1 MDLET
6 ETVLDRRY
14 LRRRLSFWR
23 VVAIVALTFAVAAFV
38 LAGERGLELAD
49 RRQIARVSIEGMIT
63 ENREQLRLLERVGDA
78 SHAQAV
84 IVFLNSPGG
93 TTAGGEALF
102 QALRRLAEKK
112 PVVAQF
118 GTVAAS
124 AGYLVGLGAD
134 HIVARGNTITGS
146 VGVIMQ
152 WPEVTELLDKIG
164 VKMNEL
170 KSGPLKANP
179 SPFRPLDEAGR
190 ELTQHMIAESHR
202 WFIGLV
208 SSRREITTSEVPGL
222 EQGRVF
228 SGREAV
234 THKLVDEIGGEAE
247 AVKWLEEKRN
257 VRKGLK
263 VVDWKPERRSNWWL
277 PSSALAHLAS
287 LVQGA
292 LGGGL
297 STHIAQ
303 DRTLGTLSLDGLVS
317 VWQPSEN

>member
-1 MDLET
+1 MSLET
-6 ETVLDRRY
+6 ETVLDRRH
-14 LRRRLSFWR
+14 LRRHLSFWR
-23 VVAIVALTFAVAAFV
+23 IVAIIALTFAVAAFV
-38 LAGERGLELAD
+38 LSGERGLQLPE
-49 RRQIARVSIEGMIT
+49 RRQIARVSIEGIIT
-63 ENREQLRLLERVGDA
+63 DNREQLRLLERVGDA
-78 SHAQAV
+78 NHVQAV
-84 IVFLNSPGG
+84 IVFINSPGG

-102 QALRRLAEKK
+102 EALRRLAAKK

-134 HIVARGNTITGS
+134 HIVAHGNTITGS

-152 WPEVTELLDKIG
+152 WPEVTQLLDKLGI
-164 VKMNEL
+164 KMNEL

-190 ELTQHMIAESHR
+190 ELTQQMIAEGHR

-208 SSRREITTSEVPGL
+208 ASRRGITTSEVPGL

-228 SGREAV
+228 SGREALV
-234 THKLVDEIGGEAE
+234 HKLVDETGGQAE

-257 VRKGLK
+257 IRKGLK
-263 VVDWKPERRSNWWL
+263 VVDWKPDRRSNWWL
-277 PSSALAHLAS
+277 PTGAWTHFAS
-287 LVQGA
+287 LMEGFR
-292 LGGGL
+292 GEL
-297 STHIAQ
+297 SERVAQ
-303 DRTLGTLSLDGLVS
+303 DRTLGTLGLDGLVS